1 MSSTW
6 KILFLK
12 WDYETDCFRFL
23 RTLSSLECEILC
35 SVYFQLRPFW
45 HPVKAP
51 RQENHQKQ
59 NIIGSRKS
67 FDLNRISA
75 RNRWKT
81 HKWVIFFFTHV
92 MQNDWWSWRSVSC
105 CKRERER
112 AETNKHLTIYFE
124 EIVKKSFNR
133 ICASTIAGRK
143 KPQTVSNVR

>member
-59 NIIGSRKS
+59 NIMGSRKS

-81 HKWVIFFFTHV
+81 HKWVIFFFYPCNAKWLMKLTV
-92 MQNDWWSWRSVSC
+92 RIMLQE
-105 CKRERER
+105 RERESW
-112 AETNKHLTIYFE
+112 NKQTPNYLFWGNCQKIFQSNLCKHYRRQ
-124 EIVKKSFNR
+124 KKTPN
-133 ICASTIAGRK
+133 C
-143 KPQTVSNVR
+143 Q

>member
-45 HPVKAP
+45 HPVQAP

-105 CKRERER
+105 CKRERESW
-112 AETNKHLTIYFE
+112 NKQTPNYLFWGNCQKIFQSNLCKHYRRQ
-124 EIVKKSFNR
+124 KKTPN
-133 ICASTIAGRK
+133 C
-143 KPQTVSNVR
+143 Q